1 LQKLAELCIRLPVF
15 ASMIVL
21 SLVVIGA
28 ASYFQLDIDKHP
40 EVELPT
46 VSVRTNLPG
55 ASPEEVEVSI
65 SQIIE
70 EAVNTV
76 EGISEI
82 RSGSGQGTSNV
93 IVTFNLNRDIETATQ
108 DIRDRVATVIRLL
121 PPDAQPPVITKFN
134 SDQSPSLSL
143 ALLSDRPLRELNE
156 IADKV
161 IKEQLERSPGVGEVR
176 INGGVERAI
185 NVWVDPDRLASYQLP
200 INAVRDA
207 IVRQNA
213 DVPGGNVTSGLSERN
228 LRTIGRMRN
237 AEDFNELVVT
247 TINGAPVRIRDI
259 GSAEDGTKEQRS
271 ASRLNL
277 KPTVSMEVR
286 RQSGANTVEVIE
298 GVKTALA
305 RIETQLPPD
314 VKVRIIE
321 DQSGFIYAALHE
333 INVHLIVGSI
343 LASLVVFVFMRNWR
357 AMIIAAVAIPSSLI
371 AAFGVMWA
379 LHFTLNSVTMLA
391 LVLMVGIVIDDALVV
406 LENTFRFLEEKK
418 MKPFEAARAAT
429 ADIGHAVLATTLS
442 LVVIF
447 VPVSFMSS
455 IAGRF
460 LYQFGIT
467 AAAAVMVSLL
477 VSFTLTPMM
486 CSRMLRVS
494 AGGGAHDAAKSRQG
508 FYRWVDG
515 GYMAT
520 LRFSMRHRLGIALL
534 GVVVIALALPT
545 YRLIR
550 QDYLPT
556 NVDDGAFEVRVL
568 APEGL
573 SLAAMDDLMKTFEAK
588 LQSLRGVNLVLGT
601 SGGDYNGSL
610 SQGRIFVQLIPY
622 GERVFSWE
630 RLLRGIAHLD
640 PLAAFRNN
648 FNQRDVMTAARRE
661 LAVYRDVKFQVNNV
675 QTINLS
681 GAGSRTDIGFVFR
694 GPEVEKLVG
703 YAQLLADRGPEM
715 GLLDAQVSLQL
726 NRPELRLEVDRHR
739 AADLNADIQS
749 IASAMRLMV
758 GGDERVS
765 RFHDVAI
772 NEDYDVEIRLAE
784 GSRNDLETIS
794 RLYVPSRTGTLIRLD
809 NLVNVRSA
817 QSVSQINRLDRQ
829 RQVTLQAS
837 VAPGYGLADRNQA
850 LIEAARELNMPAGY
864 STIVTGRGRE
874 LERTFGEFL
883 IAFSLSV
890 IFMYMILAS
899 LFESLTHPLTILL
912 SLPLAVPFALF
923 SLWATG
929 QSLNLYS
936 ALGMLVLFGVV
947 KKNAILQIDHMN
959 QLRTEGV
966 PKLQAILEGN
976 RDRLRPIL
984 MTTLALVGGMLPL
997 ALGTGPGAEERRAVA
1012 VAVIGGQSLALL
1024 LTLLMCPVAYS
1035 LIDDLTTWMH
1045 LRAKASLVQQ
1055 SEGTQKAQ
1063 EAHKG

>member
-1 LQKLAELCIRLPVF
+1 VQKLAELCIRLPVF

-21 SLVVIGA
+21 SLVVVGA

-46 VSVRTNLPG
+46 ISIRTNLPG
-55 ASPEEVEVSI
+55 ASPEEIEVAI
-65 SQIIE
+65 TQVIE

-76 EGISEI
+76 EGITEL
-82 RSGSGQGTSNV
+82 RSNSGQATSNV
-93 IVTFNLNRDIETATQ
+93 IATFNLNRDIEIAAQ
-108 DIRDRVATVIRLL
+108 DIRDRVSTITRLL

-134 SDQSPSLSL
+134 SDQSPSFSF
-143 ALLSDRPLRELNE
+143 ALVSDRPLRELNE
-156 IADKV
+156 LADKV
-161 IKEQLERSPGVGEVR
+161 IKEQIERSPGVGEVR
-176 INGGVERAI
+176 INGGLERAI
-185 NVWVDPDRLASYQLP
+185 TISIDPDRLSAYQLP

-207 IVRQNA
+207 IVRQNV

-228 LRTIGRMRN
+228 LRTMGRMKS
-237 AEDFNELVVT
+237 AEDFNDLVVT

-259 GSAEDGTKEQRS
+259 GNAADGTKEQRNS
-271 ASRLNL
+271 SRLNG

-298 GVKTALA
+298 GVKKLLKQVEA
-305 RIETQLPPD
+305 QLPPD
-314 VKVRIIE
+314 VKIQIIE

-333 INVHLIVGSI
+333 INLHLVVGSI

-357 AMIIAAVAIPSSLI
+357 AMVIAAVAIPSSLI

-379 LHFTLNSVTMLA
+379 LQFTLNSVTMLA

-406 LENTFRFLEEKK
+406 LENTFRFMEEKK
-418 MKPFEAARAAT
+418 MRPVEAARAAT
-429 ADIGHAVLATTLS
+429 ADVGHAVLATTLS

-494 AGGGAHDAAKSRQG
+494 AGSGGHDAARSRQG
-508 FYRWVDG
+508 FYRWIDA
-515 GYMAT
+515 GYMAS
-520 LRFSMRHRLGIALL
+520 LRFSMRHRIAVAFLGAA
-534 GVVVIALALPT
+534 VIALAVPT

-556 NVDDGAFEVRVL
+556 NVDDGAFEVRVT
-568 APEGL
+568 APEGV
-573 SLAAMDDLMKTFEAK
+573 SLVAMDDIMKAVEGK
-588 LQSLRGVNLVLGT
+588 LQSVRGVSFVLGT
-601 SGGDYNGSL
+601 SGGDYNGAVST
-610 SQGRIFVQLIPY
+610 GRIFVKLLPY
-622 GERVFSWE
+622 EERVFSWAG
-630 RLLRGIAHLD
+630 LARGLYHLD
-640 PLAAFRNN
+640 PLEAFRNN
-648 FNQRDVMTAARRE
+648 LAQRDVMTAARRQ
-661 LAVYRDVKFQVNNV
+661 LSAYRDLRFQVIPV
-675 QTINLS
+675 QTINLA

-694 GPEVEKLVG
+694 GPEVQNLVK
-703 YAQLLADRGPEM
+703 YAQTLASKGPEL

-726 NRPELRLEVDRHR
+726 NRPELRLEVDRNR

-758 GGDERVS
+758 GGDDRVS
-765 RFHDVAI
+765 RFHDVSS
-772 NEDYDVEIRLAE
+772 NEDYDVQLRLAD
-784 GSRNDLETIS
+784 GYRNDLETIS
-794 RLYVPSRTGTLIRLD
+794 RLYVPSRTGKLIRLD
-809 NLVNVRSA
+809 NVVTVQSS

-850 LIEAARELNMPAGY
+850 LTAAARDLNMPAGY
-864 STIVTGRGRE
+864 STLVTGRGRE
-874 LERTFGEFL
+874 LERTFGEFM
-883 IAFSLSV
+883 IAFSLSI

-923 SLWATG
+923 SLWGTG

-936 ALGMLVLFGVV
+936 ALGLLVLFGVV

-959 QLRTEGV
+959 QLRNEGV
-966 PKLQAILEGN
+966 EKLEAILEGN

-984 MTTLALVGGMLPL
+984 MTTMALVGGMLPL

-1012 VAVIGGQSLALL
+1012 VAVIGGQSLSLL

-1035 LIDDLTTWMH
+1035 LIDDVSMW
-1045 LRAKASLVQQ
+1045 LRSRGRASLPANAEIRGQ
-1055 SEGTQKAQ
+1055 
-1063 EAHKG
+1063 

>member
-1 LQKLAELCIRLPVF
+1 VQKLAELCIRLPVF

-21 SLVVIGA
+21 SLVVIGI

-46 VSVRTNLPG
+46 VSIRTNLPG

-65 SQIIE
+65 TQVIE

-76 EGISEI
+76 EGITEI
-82 RSGSGQGTSNV
+82 RSNAGQGTSNV

-108 DIRDRVATVIRLL
+108 DIRDRVNTVLRLL
-121 PPDAQPPVITKFN
+121 PDDAQPPVISKFN
-134 SDQSPSLSL
+134 ADQSPSLSL
-143 ALLSDRPLRELNE
+143 ALVSDRPLRELNE
-156 IADKV
+156 LADKV
-161 IKEQLERSPGVGEVR
+161 VKEQLERSTGVGEVK
-176 INGGVERAI
+176 INGGLERAI
-185 NVWVDPDRLASYQLP
+185 NVSVDPDRLAAYQLP
-200 INAVRDA
+200 INAVYDA

-213 DVPGGNVTSGLSERN
+213 DVPGGNVTSGLSETN

-237 AEDFNELVVT
+237 AEDFNDLVVT

-259 GSAEDGTKEQRS
+259 GNAEDGTKEQRS
-271 ASRLNL
+271 SSRLNG
-277 KPTVSMEVR
+277 KRTVSMEIR

-298 GVKTALA
+298 GVKKTLKK
-305 RIETQLPPD
+305 IETQLPPD
-314 VKVRIIE
+314 VKLEIIE

-333 INVHLIVGSI
+333 INLHLIVGSI
-343 LASLVVFVFMRNWR
+343 LASLVVFLFMRNWR
-357 AMIIAAVAIPSSLI
+357 AMIIAGVAIPSSLI

-418 MKPFEAARAAT
+418 MPPLEAARAAT
-429 ADIGHAVLATTLS
+429 SDIGHAVLATTLS

-494 AGGGAHDAAKSRQG
+494 GTADRHDEAKSRQG
-508 FYRWVDG
+508 FYRWIDG

-520 LRFSMRHRLGIALL
+520 LRFSMRHRFAVALF
-534 GVVVIALALPT
+534 GVAVIALAVPT
-545 YRLIR
+545 YGLIR

-556 NVDDGAFEVRVL
+556 NVDDGAFEVRVN
-568 APEGL
+568 APEGM
-573 SLAAMDDLMKTFEAK
+573 SLAAMDDLMRTFEEK
-588 LQSLRGVNLVLGT
+588 LRSLPGVSLVLGT
-601 SGGDYNGSL
+601 SGGDYNGSI
-610 SQGRIFVQLIPY
+610 SSGRIFVKLIPY
-622 GERVFSWE
+622 EERVFSWE
-630 RLLRGIAHLD
+630 RLVAGIVHLH
-640 PLAAFRNN
+640 PAEAFRHNIS
-648 FNQRDVMTAARRE
+648 QRDVMTAARRQ
-661 LAVYRDVKFQVNNV
+661 LSRYRDVKFQVINI

-681 GAGSRTDIGFVFR
+681 GAGGRTDIGFLFR
-694 GPEVEKLVG
+694 GPEVEKLVE
-703 YAQLLADRGPEM
+703 YAQKLADRGPEL

-758 GGDERVS
+758 GGDEKVS
-765 RFHDVAI
+765 RFHDASI
-772 NEDYDVEIRLAE
+772 NEDYDVQLRLAD
-784 GSRNDLETIS
+784 GYRNDLDTIS
-794 RLYVPSRTGTLIRLD
+794 RLYVPSRTGKLIRLD
-809 NLVNVRSA
+809 NLVTVRSS
-817 QSVSQINRLDRQ
+817 QSVSQINRFDRQ

-850 LIEAARELNMPAGY
+850 IVEAARDLNMPAGY
-864 STIVTGRGRE
+864 STMVTGRGRE

-899 LFESLTHPLTILL
+899 LYESLTHPLTILL

-959 QLRTEGV
+959 QLRAEGL
-966 PKLQAILEGN
+966 PKLEAILEGN

-984 MTTLALVGGMLPL
+984 MTTMALVGGMLPL

-1012 VAVIGGQSLALL
+1012 VAVIGGQSLSLL

-1035 LIDDLTTWMH
+1035 LIDDLTAW
-1045 LRAKASLVQQ
+1045 LNSRAKASLA
-1055 SEGTQKAQ
+1055 QKSL
-1063 EAHKG
+1063 KSSM

>member
-1 LQKLAELCIRLPVF
+1 VQKLAELCIRLPVF

-46 VSVRTNLPG
+46 VSIRTNLPG

-65 SQIIE
+65 TQIIE
-70 EAVNTV
+70 EVVNTV
-76 EGISEI
+76 EGISEL
-82 RSGSGQGTSNV
+82 RSNSGQGTSNV
-93 IVTFNLNRDIETATQ
+93 IVTFNLSRDIETAAQ
-108 DIRDRVATVIRLL
+108 DVRDRVATVVRLL
-121 PPDAQPPVITKFN
+121 PPDAQPPVISKFN

-143 ALLSDRPLRELNE
+143 ALVSNRPLRELNE
-156 IADKV
+156 LADKV
-161 IKEQLERSPGVGEVR
+161 IKEQLERSPGVGEVK
-176 INGGVERAI
+176 INGGLERAI
-185 NVWVDPDRLASYQLP
+185 TVSVDPDRLAAYQLP

-213 DVPGGNVTSGLSERN
+213 DVPGGNVTSGFTERN
-228 LRTIGRMRN
+228 LRTIGRMRS
-237 AEDFNELVVT
+237 AEDFNDLVVT
-247 TINGAPVRIRDI
+247 TLNGAPVRIRDI
-259 GSAEDGTKEQRS
+259 GNAVDGTKEQRNS
-271 ASRLNL
+271 SRLNG
-277 KPTVSMEVR
+277 KPTVSIEVR

-298 GVKTALA
+298 GVKRALGVVQ
-305 RIETQLPPD
+305 TQLPAD
-314 VKVRIIE
+314 VSVEIIE
-321 DQSGFIYAALHE
+321 DQSHFIYAALHE
-333 INVHLIVGSI
+333 INLHLIVGSI
-343 LASLVVFVFMRNWR
+343 LASLVVFLFMRNWR
-357 AMIIAAVAIPSSLI
+357 AMFIAAVAIPSSLI
-371 AAFGVMWA
+371 AAFGVMWV
-379 LHFTLNSVTMLA
+379 LDFTLNSVTMLA

-406 LENTFRFLEEKK
+406 LENTFRFLEEKRLA
-418 MKPFEAARAAT
+418 PFEAARAAT

-442 LVVIF
+442 LAVIF

-467 AAAAVMVSLL
+467 AAAAVLVSLL

-486 CSRMLRVS
+486 CARMLRVPA
-494 AGGGAHDAAKSRQG
+494 AGGGHAAAHSRQG
-508 FYRWVDG
+508 FYRWIDA

-520 LRFSMRHRLGIALL
+520 LRFSMRHRLAVATL
-534 GVVVIALALPT
+534 GVAVIALAVPT

-556 NVDDGAFEVRVL
+556 NVDDGAFEVRVS
-568 APEGL
+568 APEGI
-573 SLAAMDDLMKTFEAK
+573 SLAAMDDVMRSVEAK
-588 LQSLRGVNLVLGT
+588 LQALPGISLVLGT
-601 SGGDYNGSL
+601 SGGDYNGAVTS
-610 SQGRIFVQLIPY
+610 GRVFAKLIPY
-622 GERVFSWE
+622 EERVFSWE
-630 RLLRGIAHLD
+630 RLASGIVHLD
-640 PLAAFRNN
+640 PLEAFRNN
-648 FNQRDVMTAARRE
+648 FSQRDVMTEARRQ
-661 LAVYRDVKFQVNNV
+661 LAPFRDLRFQVINV

-694 GPEVEKLVG
+694 GPEVEKLVE
-703 YAQLLADRGPEM
+703 YARELANRGPEL

-726 NRPELRLEVDRHR
+726 NRPELRLEVDRNR

-758 GGDERVS
+758 GGDDRVS
-765 RFHDVAI
+765 RFHDALS
-772 NEDYDVEIRLAE
+772 NEDYDVQLRLAE
-784 GSRNDLETIS
+784 GYRNDPDTIS
-794 RLYVPSRTGTLIRLD
+794 RLYVPSRTGKLIRLD
-809 NLVNVRSA
+809 NVVTLSPS

-837 VAPGYGLADRNQA
+837 VAPGYGLADRNQV
-850 LIEAARELNMPAGY
+850 LVEAARELNMPVGY
-864 STIVTGRGRE
+864 STMVTGRGRE

-959 QLRTEGV
+959 QLRAEGV
-966 PKLQAILEGN
+966 SKLEAILEGN

-984 MTTLALVGGMLPL
+984 MTTMALVGGMLPL

-1012 VAVIGGQSLALL
+1012 VAVIGGQSLSLL

-1035 LIDDLTTWMH
+1035 LIGDLTAWLH
-1045 LRAKASLVQQ
+1045 SRAKTSL
-1055 SEGTQKAQ
+1055 AQ
-1063 EAHKG
+1063 RSVKSSM

>member
-1 LQKLAELCIRLPVF
+1 MQKLAELCIRLPVF

-21 SLVVIGA
+21 SLVVIGI

-46 VSVRTNLPG
+46 VSIRTNLPG

-65 SQIIE
+65 TQVIE

-76 EGISEI
+76 EGITEI
-82 RSGSGQGTSNV
+82 RSNAGQGTSNV

-108 DIRDRVATVIRLL
+108 DIRDRVNTVLRLL
-121 PPDAQPPVITKFN
+121 PDDAQPPVISKFN
-134 SDQSPSLSL
+134 ADQSPSLSL
-143 ALLSDRPLRELNE
+143 ALVSDRPLRELNE
-156 IADKV
+156 LADKV
-161 IKEQLERSPGVGEVR
+161 IKEQLERSTGVGEVK
-176 INGGVERAI
+176 INGGLERAI
-185 NVWVDPDRLASYQLP
+185 TVSVDPDRLAAYQLP

-213 DVPGGNVTSGLSERN
+213 DVPGGNVTSGLSETN

-237 AEDFNELVVT
+237 AVDFNDLVVT
-247 TINGAPVRIRDI
+247 TINGAPIRIRDI
-259 GSAEDGTKEQRS
+259 GNAEDGTKEQRS
-271 ASRLNL
+271 SSRLNG
-277 KPTVSMEVR
+277 KRTVSMEIR

-298 GVKTALA
+298 AVKTTLKK
-305 RIETQLPPD
+305 IETQLPPD
-314 VKVRIIE
+314 VKLEVIE

-333 INVHLIVGSI
+333 INLHLIVGSI
-343 LASLVVFVFMRNWR
+343 LASLVVFLFMRNWR
-357 AMIIAAVAIPSSLI
+357 AMIIAGVAIPSSLI

-418 MKPFEAARAAT
+418 MPPLEAARAAT
-429 ADIGHAVLATTLS
+429 SDIGHAVLATTLS

-494 AGGGAHDAAKSRQG
+494 GNADRHDQAKSRQG
-508 FYRWVDG
+508 FYRWIDA

-520 LRFSMRHRLGIALL
+520 LRFSMRHRFAVALF
-534 GVVVIALALPT
+534 GVAVIALAVPT

-556 NVDDGAFEVRVL
+556 NVDDGAFEVRVN
-568 APEGL
+568 APEGM
-573 SLAAMDDLMKTFEAK
+573 SLAAMDDLMQTFEEK
-588 LQSLRGVNLVLGT
+588 LRSLPAVSLVLGT
-601 SGGDYNGSL
+601 SGGDYNGSI
-610 SQGRIFVQLIPY
+610 SSGRIFVKLIAY
-622 GERVFSWE
+622 EQRVFSWE
-630 RLLRGIAHLD
+630 RLFTGIVRLHPAE
-640 PLAAFRNN
+640 AFRHNIS
-648 FNQRDVMTAARRE
+648 QRDVMTAARRQ
-661 LAVYRDVKFQVNNV
+661 LSRYRDVKFQVINI

-681 GAGSRTDIGFVFR
+681 GAGGRTDIGFLFR
-694 GPEVEKLVG
+694 GPEVEKLVE
-703 YAQLLADRGPEM
+703 YAQKLADRGPEL

-739 AADLNADIQS
+739 AADLDADIQS

-758 GGDERVS
+758 GGDEKVS
-765 RFHDVAI
+765 RFHDASI
-772 NEDYDVEIRLAE
+772 NEDYDVQLRLAD
-784 GSRNDLETIS
+784 GYRNDLDTIS
-794 RLYVPSRTGTLIRLD
+794 RLYVPSRTGKLIRLD
-809 NLVNVRSA
+809 NVVTVRSS
-817 QSVSQINRLDRQ
+817 QSVSQINRFDRQ

-850 LIEAARELNMPAGY
+850 IVEAARDLNMPAGY
-864 STIVTGRGRE
+864 STMVTGRGRE

-899 LFESLTHPLTILL
+899 LYESLTHPLTILL

-959 QLRTEGV
+959 QLRAEGL
-966 PKLQAILEGN
+966 PKLEAILEGN

-984 MTTLALVGGMLPL
+984 MTTMALVGGMLPL

-1012 VAVIGGQSLALL
+1012 VAVIGGQSLSLL
-1024 LTLLMCPVAYS
+1024 LTLLMCPIAYS
-1035 LIDDLTTWMH
+1035 LIDDLTAWLHT
-1045 LRAKASLVQQ
+1045 RAKASL
-1055 SEGTQKAQ
+1055 AQ
-1063 EAHKG
+1063 RSLKSSM

>member
-1 LQKLAELCIRLPVF
+1 VQKLAELCIRLPVF

-21 SLVVIGA
+21 SLVVVGVA
-28 ASYFQLDIDKHP
+28 GYFHLDIDKHP
-40 EVELPT
+40 QVDLPT
-46 VSVRTNLPG
+46 VAVRTNLPG
-55 ASPEEVEVSI
+55 ASPEEVEISI
-65 SQIIE
+65 TQIVE

-76 EGISEI
+76 EGITEI

-93 IVTFNLNRDIETATQ
+93 IITFNLNRDIETATQ
-108 DIRDRVATVIRLL
+108 DIRDRVATIIRNL
-121 PPDAQPPVITKFN
+121 PPDAQPPVISKFD
-134 SDQSPSLSL
+134 SDQSPSLSI
-143 ALLSDRPLRELNE
+143 ALVSDRPLRELNE
-156 IADKV
+156 LADKV

-185 NVWVDPDRLASYQLP
+185 TVAVDPDRLAAYKLP
-200 INAVRDA
+200 INAVHDA

-213 DVPGGNVTSGLSERN
+213 DVPGGNVTSGFSERN

-237 AEDFNELVVT
+237 AEDFNDLVVT
-247 TINGAPVRIRDI
+247 TINGSPIRIRDI
-259 GSAEDGTKEQRS
+259 GYAEDGTKEQRS
-271 ASRLNL
+271 SSRLNG
-277 KPTVSMEVR
+277 KQTVSMEIR
-286 RQSGANTVEVIE
+286 RQSGANTVDVID
-298 GVKTALA
+298 GVKKMLQK
-305 RIETQLPPD
+305 IEAQLPPD
-314 VKVRIIE
+314 VKVEVIE

-343 LASLVVFVFMRNWR
+343 LASLVVFLFMRNWR
-357 AMIIAAVAIPSSLI
+357 SMIIAAVAIPSSLI

-406 LENTFRFLEEKK
+406 LENTFRFLEEKR
-418 MKPFEAARAAT
+418 MAPFEAARAAT

-467 AAAAVMVSLL
+467 AAAAVMVSML

-486 CSRMLRVS
+486 CARMLRAS
-494 AGGGAHDAAKSRQG
+494 DGTAGHEMAKSRQG
-508 FYRWVDG
+508 FYRWIDG

-520 LRFSMRHRLGIALL
+520 LRFSMRHRIAVALV
-534 GVVVIALALPT
+534 GVAVIALSVPT

-556 NVDDGAFEVRVL
+556 NVDDGAFEVRIT

-573 SLAAMDDLMKTFEAK
+573 SLAAMDDLMGTFEEKMRA
-588 LQSLRGVNLVLGT
+588 LPGVDMVLGT
-601 SGGDYNGSL
+601 SGGDYNGSIG
-610 SQGRIFVQLIPY
+610 SGRIYVKLIPY
-622 GERVFSWE
+622 EQRVFSWE
-630 RLLRGIAHLD
+630 RLASGIVHFD
-640 PLAAFRNN
+640 PMEAFRHNLS
-648 FNQRDVMTAARRE
+648 QRDVMTSARRQ
-661 LAVYRDVKFQVNNV
+661 LTRYRDVKFQVLNV

-681 GAGSRTDIGFVFR
+681 GAGSRTDIGFMFR
-694 GPEVEKLVG
+694 GPEIEKLVG
-703 YAQLLADRGPEM
+703 YAQQLADRGPNM
-715 GLLDAQVSLQL
+715 GLLEAQVSLQL

-758 GGDERVS
+758 GGDEKVS
-765 RFHDVAI
+765 RFHDASI
-772 NEDYDVEIRLAE
+772 NEDYDVQLRLAE

-794 RLYVPSRTGTLIRLD
+794 RLYVPTRTGQLIPL
-809 NLVNVRSA
+809 NNVVNVRPS
-817 QSVSQINRLDRQ
+817 QSVSQINRFDRQ
-829 RQVTLQAS
+829 RQVTMQAS
-837 VAPGYGLADRNQA
+837 VAPGYGLADRNVA
-850 LIEAARELNMPAGY
+850 LTEAARDLNMPAGY
-864 STIVTGRGRE
+864 TTLVTGRGRE
-874 LERTFGEFL
+874 LERTFGEFM

-899 LFESLTHPLTILL
+899 LYESLTHPFTILL

-923 SLWATG
+923 SLWAAG

-959 QLRTEGV
+959 HLRSEGM
-966 PKLQAILEGN
+966 PKLEAILEGN

-1035 LIDDLTTWMH
+1035 LIDDVTVWLRSRSKKTT
-1045 LRAKASLVQQ
+1045 LAPESL
-1055 SEGTQKAQ
+1055 
-1063 EAHKG
+1063 

>member
-1 LQKLAELCIRLPVF
+1 VQKLAELCIRLPVF

-55 ASPEEVEVSI
+55 ATPEEVAVSI

-76 EGISEI
+76 EGITEI

-108 DIRDRVATVIRLL
+108 DVRDRVATVTRLL

-156 IADKV
+156 LADKV
-161 IKEQLERSPGVGEVR
+161 IKEQLERSPGVGEVK

-185 NVWVDPDRLASYQLP
+185 NVWIDPDRLAAYQLP

-228 LRTIGRMRN
+228 LRTIGRMRR
-237 AEDFNELVVT
+237 ADDFDDLVVT

-259 GSAEDGTKEQRS
+259 GTAEDGTKEQRS
-271 ASRLNL
+271 SSRLNL

-298 GVKTALA
+298 GVKKAL
-305 RIETQLPPD
+305 RQIQTQLPPD
-314 VKVRIIE
+314 VKVQVIE

-343 LASLVVFVFMRNWR
+343 LASLVVFLFMRNWR
-357 AMIIAAVAIPSSLI
+357 AMFIAAVAIPSSLI

-406 LENTFRFLEEKK
+406 LENTFRFLEEKR
-418 MKPFEAARAAT
+418 MAPFEAARAAT

-494 AGGGAHDAAKSRQG
+494 HGAGTHDSAKSRQG
-508 FYRWVDG
+508 FYRWIDG

-534 GVVVIALALPT
+534 GVLVIALSVPM
-545 YRLIR
+545 YGLIR

-556 NVDDGAFEVRVL
+556 NVDDGAFEVRVS

-573 SLAAMDDLMKTFEAK
+573 SLAAMDDLMKTFESK
-588 LQSLRGVNLVLGT
+588 LQTLRGVNLVLGT
-601 SGGDYNGSL
+601 SAGDYNGSL
-610 SQGRIFVQLIPY
+610 SSGRIFVQLVPY
-622 GERVFSWE
+622 EERVFSWE
-630 RLLRGIAHLD
+630 RLAWGIVHLD

-648 FNQRDVMTAARRE
+648 FSQRDVMTAARRQ
-661 LAVYRDVKFQVNNV
+661 LAAYRDVKFQVNNV

-694 GPEVEKLVG
+694 GPEVEKLVD
-703 YAQLLADRGPEM
+703 YAQVLADRGPMM

-758 GGDERVS
+758 GGDEKVS
-765 RFHDVAI
+765 RFHDASI
-772 NEDYDVEIRLAE
+772 NEDYDVEIRLAQ
-784 GSRNDLETIS
+784 GSRNDLDTIS

-809 NLVNVRSA
+809 NLVTVRST

-850 LIEAARELNMPAGY
+850 LIEAARDLNMPAGY

-959 QLRTEGV
+959 QLRSEGI

-1035 LIDDLTTWMH
+1035 LIDDLTSWMH
-1045 LRAKASLVQQ
+1045 LRAKISL
-1055 SEGTQKAQ
+1055 AQ
-1063 EAHKG
+1063 RSVRNPS